1 MREDTADKNEWCLD
15 TKPEWE
21 SGQSGMEGC
30 SGSAESPRCLE
41 PESPRFLVPSLSDLW
56 QDSQSHWDSS

>member
-1 MREDTADKNEWCLD
+1 MREDTADKDEWCLD

-41 PESPRFLVPSLSDLW
+41 PESPRF
-56 QDSQSHWDSS
+56 